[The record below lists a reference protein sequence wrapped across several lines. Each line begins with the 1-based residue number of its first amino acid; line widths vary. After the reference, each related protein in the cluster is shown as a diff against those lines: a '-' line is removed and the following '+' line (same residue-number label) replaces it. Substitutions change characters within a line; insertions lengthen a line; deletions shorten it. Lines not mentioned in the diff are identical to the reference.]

1 MVGGEAGVMKNPS
14 GKSVTFSLGE
24 DVKIEVWG
32 GFNTIG
38 GNCIVVKD
46 RDEAIILDQ
55 GINFTAFKK
64 YYGGFIQPEIVE
76 DLREIGAI
84 PPKTIYED
92 ASEIHIS
99 HLHLDHLG
107 SLAIPFEYDVRVY
120 VPSRHVLEKLSNFW
134 YWNWKELLLPS
145 TFDLSEL
152 KDVSTSKSVRLIR
165 VSHSAY
171 PSYSFLIETSEG
183 SILYTGD
190 LRVNSPIGIVNTLE
204 NYQKVLEDSKVD
216 MLIIEGTNF
225 SRRMT
230 PLTAEEAK
238 SILVRVLN
246 KYDQKY
252 IFISAHPL
260 DVESFLL
267 VSNILK
273 EKGYELVLTHAKY
286 AELLDVQLEK
296 LGAGDV
302 AFFLLPL
309 KGSCSEP
316 LEHIKKVEL
325 RDISDKR
332 VAFFTSIT
340 AVSEMKMLKRRGI
353 KLEGLLQI
361 TLTGEPIEEEG
372 RIMEARL
379 GNWIRRFGMSLIRL
393 HLSGHYYPHMFKDI
407 LRIVKP
413 RKLIPIHTKA
423 PNTMLTLFDK
433 YKQN

>member
-1 MVGGEAGVMKNPS
+1 MVEEAGVMKNPS
-14 GKSVTFSLGE
+14 GKPVIFSLGKN
-24 DVKIEVWG
+24 VRIEVWSG
-32 GFNTIG
+32 LNTIG
-38 GNCIVVKD
+38 GNCVVVKD
-46 RDEAIILDQ
+46 RSEAIILDQ
-55 GINFTAFKK
+55 GINFTVFKK

-76 DLREIGAI
+76 DLREVGAI
-84 PPKTIYED
+84 PPKTIYEG

-134 YWNWKELLLPS
+134 YWSWKELLLPS

-152 KDVSTSKSVRLIR
+152 KDAPTSERVRLIR

-171 PSYSFLIETSEG
+171 PSYSFLIETFEG
-183 SILYTGD
+183 NIFYTGD
-190 LRVNSPIGIVNTLE
+190 FRINSPIGVVNTLE

-230 PLTAEEAK
+230 PLTAEDVK
-238 SILVRVLN
+238 NMLVRILN
-246 KYDQKY
+246 KYNRKY

-260 DVESFLL
+260 DIESFLL

-273 EKGYELVLTHAKY
+273 NKEYELVLTHAKY
-286 AELLDVQLEK
+286 AELLDVQLEE
-296 LGAGDV
+296 LRARDM

-332 VAFFTSIT
+332 VAFFTSIM
-340 AVSEMKMLKRRGI
+340 AVSEMNMLKRRGI
-353 KLEGLLQI
+353 NLEGLLQI
-361 TLTGEPIEEEG
+361 TLTGEPLEEEG

-379 GNWIRRFGMSLIRL
+379 GNWIRRFGMNSIQL
-393 HLSGHYYPHMFKDI
+393 HLSGHYYPYMFKDI
-407 LRIVKP
+407 LRVVKP

-423 PNTMLTLFDK
+423 PNTMLTLFNK
-433 YKQN
+433 YK